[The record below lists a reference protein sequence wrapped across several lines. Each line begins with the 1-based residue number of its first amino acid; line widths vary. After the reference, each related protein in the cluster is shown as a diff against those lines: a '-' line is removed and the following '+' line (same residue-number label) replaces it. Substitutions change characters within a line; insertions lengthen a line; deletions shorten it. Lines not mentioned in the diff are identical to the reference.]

1 MIIQYKEGI
10 FFCLKSSVYYFQF
23 CALAKVAITKDG
35 KLLFISIS
43 KSASTSGLFRCGS
56 PGFIFHGEPAGEQ
69 TTHMCLY
76 TASLRPP
83 LKAFWTDL
91 GDIVKQMINL
101 YPCQV
106 RLCTDDLLQES
117 CRNAIYPNWLLLP
130 TSWWQTTLHHYSLS
144 YWRK

>member
-10 FFCLKSSVYYFQF
+10 FFCLKSSAYYFQF
-23 CALAKVAITKDG
+23 CALGKVAITKAG

-83 LKAFWTDL
+83 LKAF
-91 GDIVKQMINL
+91 
-101 YPCQV
+101 
-106 RLCTDDLLQES
+106 
-117 CRNAIYPNWLLLP
+117 
-130 TSWWQTTLHHYSLS
+130 
-144 YWRK
+144 